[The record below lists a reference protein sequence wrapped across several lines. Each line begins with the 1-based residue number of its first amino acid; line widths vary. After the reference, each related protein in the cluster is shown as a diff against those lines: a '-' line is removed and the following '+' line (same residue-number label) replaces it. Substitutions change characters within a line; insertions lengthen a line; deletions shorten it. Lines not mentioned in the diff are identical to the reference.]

1 MVILLGYILGGSLQP
16 VTPKKNNGE
25 KMTYEIHELRKQIF
39 FLLGYSGL
47 GDNEELWSKYA
58 DEYGWLVRPE

>member
-1 MVILLGYILGGSLQP
+1 MKDEYK
-16 VTPKKNNGE
+16 T
-25 KMTYEIHELRKQIF
+25 IHELRKQIF